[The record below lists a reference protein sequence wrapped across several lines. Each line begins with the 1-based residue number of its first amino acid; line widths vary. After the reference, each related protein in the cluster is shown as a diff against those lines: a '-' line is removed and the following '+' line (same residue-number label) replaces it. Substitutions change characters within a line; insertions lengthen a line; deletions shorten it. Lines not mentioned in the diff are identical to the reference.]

1 MVLYIIHVTK
11 TIYNLQWCQCSK
23 QFLNP
28 QIIKPA
34 NPKHCL
40 NPPTQYGWYIYI
52 YTDEFT
58 IWAKQRIP
66 CRAAILDS
74 YLPENDPM
82 EGHWRPRGNRDAAG
96 HTALSQ
102 KGWFNQ
108 QQMVGPTRLDKLMDQ
123 NRRFSRIWKP
133 GITVLYTQFL
143 VYWNCNLPD

>member
-1 MVLYIIHVTK
+1 MV
-11 TIYNLQWCQCSK
+11 
-23 QFLNP
+23 
-28 QIIKPA
+28 
-34 NPKHCL
+34 
-40 NPPTQYGWYIYI
+40 GIYI

-123 NRRFSRIWKP
+123 NRRFSRI
-133 GITVLYTQFL
+133 
-143 VYWNCNLPD
+143 

>member
-1 MVLYIIHVTK
+1 MLQTISEPPDYK
-11 TIYNLQWCQCSK
+11 TSK
-23 QFLNP
+23 SKTL
-28 QIIKPA
+28 
-34 NPKHCL
+34 L
-40 NPPTQYGWYIYI
+40 EPPNSVWLVYI

-123 NRRFSRIWKP
+123 NRRFSRI
-133 GITVLYTQFL
+133 
-143 VYWNCNLPD
+143 